1 MSSCARKEIAEIDI
15 LVTASNVD
23 LKIMKPIRIRVGI
36 PWDWG
41 SGTSSAS
48 LDEHLP
54 RYYV

>member
-1 MSSCARKEIAEIDI
+1 MSSCARKEIPEIDI

-23 LKIMKPIRIRVGI
+23 LKIIEPIRIRVGI